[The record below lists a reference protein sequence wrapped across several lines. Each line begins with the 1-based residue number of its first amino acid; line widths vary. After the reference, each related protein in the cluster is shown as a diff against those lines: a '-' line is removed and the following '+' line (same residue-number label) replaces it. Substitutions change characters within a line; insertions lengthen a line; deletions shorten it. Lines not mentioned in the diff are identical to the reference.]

1 MQRSTFKVL
10 FYVKRQSEKSGQ
22 VPVMGRI
29 TINGTISQFSC
40 KLTVRSSLWDAKANK
55 AAGKSFEAQRLN
67 EKLENIKTNIGKQ
80 YQRLCDR
87 DSYVTAE
94 KVRNAFL
101 GMGDACRLLL
111 QTFDEY
117 LAGFLKRV
125 GKDRAYSSYDNYR
138 KRRNRLASF
147 LEYEYRIKDIPFKE
161 LKRDFIEKF
170 VVYLSSVQGMRSGTI
185 HSTIKKLKLMTYT
198 AYKNGWIAV
207 DPFAGF
213 HVRPQ
218 YAERRYLSASE
229 LQAVMDV
236 ELPNYRTGINRDVFV
251 FCAFTGLSHSDVAKL
266 THADIHT
273 DDNGDHWII
282 DKRQKTGTQ
291 FRVKLLPVAEML
303 YKRYKDTYR
312 TSKKVFPLKGTYK
325 TLNMSLRHV
334 ARHAGLSFNPTI
346 HMARHTFATTVTLT
360 QGVPLETVSKMLG
373 HKHITTT
380 QIYAQITNDKIGQDM
395 AALSE
400 KLDSVFKIAQ

>member
-10 FYVKRQSEKSGQ
+10 FYVKRQSEKLGQ

-29 TINGTISQFSC
+29 TINGTMSQFSC
-40 KLTVRSSLWDAKANK
+40 KLSVRSSLWDAKANK
-55 AAGKSFEAQRLN
+55 AAGRSLESQRIN

-101 GMGDACRLLL
+101 GMGDDCRLLL

-117 LAGFLKRV
+117 LAGFLERV

-147 LEYEYRIKDIPFKE
+147 LEYEYHVKDIAFKE
-161 LKRDFIEKF
+161 LKREFVEKF
-170 VVYLSSVQGMRSGTI
+170 VVYLSTVKGLASGTI
-185 HSTIKKLKLMTYT
+185 HSTLKKLKLMTYT
-198 AYKNGWIAV
+198 AYKNGWIPA

-213 HVRPQ
+213 YVKAE
-218 YAERRYLSASE
+218 YSERRYLSASE

-236 ELPNYRTGINRDVFV
+236 RLPNYRTGINRDAFV
-251 FCAFTGLSHSDVAKL
+251 FCAFTGLSHADVVKL

-273 DDNGDHWII
+273 DDNGERWII

-291 FRVKLLPVAEML
+291 FRVKLLPAAEML

-312 TSKKVFPLKGTYK
+312 TSEKVFPLKGTYK
-325 TLNMSLRHV
+325 TLNTPVCRSTRRFIWRVIPLPRRSRLRKACLWKRS
-334 ARHAGLSFNPTI
+334 ARCWGTNGSPRPKSMLRSPMI
-346 HMARHTFATTVTLT
+346 KSDRIWRH
-360 QGVPLETVSKMLG
+360 
-373 HKHITTT
+373 
-380 QIYAQITNDKIGQDM
+380 
-395 AALSE
+395 
-400 KLDSVFKIAQ
+400 

>member
-29 TINGTISQFSC
+29 TINGTMSQFSC

-55 AAGKSFEAQRLN
+55 AAGRSLESQRIN

-101 GMGDACRLLL
+101 GMGDDCRLLL

-125 GKDRAYSSYDNYR
+125 GKDRAYSSYEDYC
-138 KRRNRLASF
+138 KRRRRLASF
-147 LEYEYRIKDIPFKE
+147 LEYEYHVKDIAFKE
-161 LKRDFIEKF
+161 LKREFIEKF

-185 HSTIKKLKLMTYT
+185 HSTLKKLKLMTYT
-198 AYKNGWIAV
+198 AYKNGWIPT

-213 HVRPQ
+213 YVRPE
-218 YAERRYLSASE
+218 YSERRYLSASE

-236 ELPNYRTGINRDVFV
+236 RLPNYRTGINRDAFV
-251 FCAFTGLSHSDVAKL
+251 FCAFTGLSHADVVKL
-266 THADIHT
+266 THADIYT
-273 DDNGDHWII
+273 DDNGDRWII
-282 DKRQKTGTQ
+282 DRRQKTGTQ
-291 FRVKLLPVAEML
+291 FRVKLLPVAAML
-303 YKRYKDTYR
+303 YDRYKDMHLSGDR
-312 TSKKVFPLKGTYK
+312 VFPLKGTYN

-373 HKHITTT
+373 HKRITTT
-380 QIYAQITNDKIGQDM
+380 QIYAKITNDKIGQDM
-395 AALSE
+395 KALSE
-400 KLDSVFKIAQ
+400 KLSSVFKVAQ

>member
-10 FYVKRQSEKSGQ
+10 FYVKRQSEKHGQ

-29 TINGTISQFSC
+29 TINGTMSQFSC
-40 KLTVRSSLWDAKANK
+40 KLTVRSTLWDAKANK
-55 AAGKSFEAQRLN
+55 ASGKSLEAQRLN

-101 GMGDACRLLL
+101 VMGDDCRLLL

-147 LEYEYRIKDIPFKE
+147 LEYEYHVKDIAFKE
-161 LKRDFIEKF
+161 LKREFVEKF
-170 VVYLSSVQGMRSGTI
+170 VVYLSTVKGLASGTI
-185 HSTIKKLKLMTYT
+185 HSTLKKLKLMTYT

-213 HVRPQ
+213 YVKAE

-236 ELPNYRTGINRDVFV
+236 RLPNYRTGINRDAFV
-251 FCAFTGLSHSDVAKL
+251 FCAFTGLSHADVSKL
-266 THADIHT
+266 TYADIHT
-273 DDNGDHWII
+273 DDNGERWII
-282 DKRQKTGTQ
+282 DRRQKTGTQ

-303 YKRYKDTYR
+303 YERYKDMHLSGDR
-312 TSKKVFPLKGTYK
+312 VFPLKGTYN

-373 HKHITTT
+373 HKRITTT
-380 QIYAQITNDKIGQDM
+380 QIYAKITNDKIGQDM

-400 KLDSVFKIAQ
+400 KLSSVFKVAR